1 LQKKTRRIRKYFHI
15 LNGRR
20 VVHILNKYLTDAPR
34 KKDPALYSEKTTPWW
49 HEAIIYQVYPRSF
62 LDTNGDG
69 VGDLPGITQKLDYIA
84 QLGAN
89 IVWISP
95 FFTSPMKDFGYDVSN
110 YCDVDPMFGTL
121 SDFDALIARAHQLGL
136 KIMID
141 QVLSHTADKHPWFV
155 ESRKSRDNPKADWF
169 VWAEP
174 RPDGNPPNNWLSV
187 FGGSSWQ
194 WDGGR
199 KQYYLHNFLASQPDM
214 NFHHPEVQQAHLD
227 NMRFWLERGVDGVRL
242 DACNFH
248 FHDAEL
254 RNNPPA
260 TVRDINTVSDVNPY
274 GMQAHTYDKT
284 RPENLA
290 FLKKIRTLLNEYGAI
305 SIGEVGADDS
315 LGVMAEYTAD
325 GDKLHL
331 AYSFNLLT
339 PRFSAHHIRT
349 QVEEFEARVKGGW
362 ASWSV
367 GNHDSVRV
375 MTRWGGDNP
384 APALARLVLAMQL
397 SLKGTPCL
405 YQGDELALTEADVP
419 FELLQ
424 DPYGINFWPD
434 FKGRDGCRT
443 PMPWTA
449 QAPAA
454 GFTTGTPWLPVAE
467 PHIALAVAAQE
478 LENDS
483 TLNFAR
489 RLIAWRSGQ
498 PQLTRGEIVF
508 FDAPEPVLV
517 LRRDL
522 KGHPGLL
529 AIFNLGGEPVSFEL
543 PQARGA
549 RALEG
554 HGFSGASVDGSAVS
568 LPAHCAWFGTTA

>member
-1 LQKKTRRIRKYFHI
+1 MNTEL
-15 LNGRR
+15 
-20 VVHILNKYLTDAPR
+20 
-34 KKDPALYSEKTTPWW
+34 SPWW
-49 HEAIIYQVYPRSF
+49 REAIIYQVYPRSF

-69 VGDLPGITQKLDYIA
+69 VGDLPGITAKLDYIA
-84 QLGAN
+84 QLGAD

-95 FFTSPMKDFGYDVSN
+95 FFTSPMKDFGYDVSD
-110 YCDVDPMFGTL
+110 YCDVDPLFGNL
-121 SDFDALIARAHQLGL
+121 ADFDVLIARAHSLGL

-141 QVLSHTADKHPWFV
+141 QVLSHTAEVHPWFV
-155 ESRKSRDNPKADWF
+155 ESRKSRDNPKADWY

-194 WDGGR
+194 WDSRR
-199 KQYYLHNFLASQPDM
+199 KQYYLHNFLVSQPDM

-227 NMRFWLERGVDGVRL
+227 NLRFWLERGVDGVRM

-248 FHDAEL
+248 FHDTEL
-254 RNNPPA
+254 RSNPPA
-260 TVRDINTVSDVNPY
+260 VNRDTNTVSDVNPY
-274 GMQAHTYDKT
+274 GMQAHIYDKT
-284 RPENLA
+284 RPENIA
-290 FLKKIRTLLNEYGAI
+290 FLQKIRTLLDEFGAV
-305 SIGEVGADDS
+305 SIGEVGADDA

-325 GDKLHL
+325 GDKLHM

-339 PRFSAHHIRT
+339 PAFSAAYIRA

-367 GNHDSVRV
+367 GNHDSMRV
-375 MTRWGGDNP
+375 MSRWANG
-384 APALARLVLAMQL
+384 APTPKLAKLVLAMQL

-424 DPYGINFWPD
+424 DPYGITFWPE

-443 PMPWTA
+443 PMPWDA
-449 QAPAA
+449 NAPHA
-454 GFTTGTPWLPVAE
+454 GFTSGKPWLPVAE
-467 PHIALAVAAQE
+467 PHIPAAASAQE
-478 LENDS
+478 DDPES

-489 RLIAWRSGQ
+489 RIIAWRRRQ

-508 FDAPEPVLV
+508 YDAPEPVLA

-522 KGHPGLL
+522 AGYPGIV
-529 AIFNLGGEPVSFEL
+529 AVFNLGPDSVSFAL
-543 PQARGA
+543 PE
-549 RALEG
+549 LEG
-554 HGFSGASVDGSAVS
+554 AEALSGHGLEGAVDGAKVT
-568 LPAHCAWFGTTA
+568 LPPYGAWFGTKA